1 MATRAILK
9 HCCSLKAISPLWRKT
24 ANGIENTARLR
35 QMSTAAARNYTAE
48 ESNALETG
56 ERRRRERP
64 SRQTDLNSLLNDV
77 WSPFL
82 PATVSSLSQAMDAM
96 NFLFDS
102 PGFRGLASGPSA
114 GSREGVRVPWDAKE
128 DDEAFRLRLD
138 MPGLGKE
145 DVKLNVEDNVLVIS
159 GEGESEEVKC
169 NSRVRLP
176 GDVFDVNAIKAEMKN
191 GVLKIT
197 VPKIQKQENKTVI
210 NVNVD

>member
-1 MATRAILK
+1 MASRAIFRN
-9 HCCSLKAISPLWRKT
+9 CGGLKAISPLWKKT
-24 ANGIENTARLR
+24 ASGVENAVRLR
-35 QMSTAAARNYTAE
+35 QMSTAVARNYAAE
-48 ESNALETG
+48 EGSLAETDK
-56 ERRRRERP
+56 RRRQEPP

-82 PATVSSLSQAMDAM
+82 PASASSLSQAMEAM

-102 PGFRGLASGPSA
+102 PGVRASAREPIA
-114 GSREGVRVPWDAKE
+114 GSRKGVRAPWDAKE

-145 DVKLNVEDNVLVIS
+145 DVNIHVEDNVLVIK
-159 GEGESEEVKC
+159 GEGESEDLKC

-176 GDVFDVNAIKAEMKN
+176 GDVFDINAIKAEMKN

-197 VPKIQKQENKTVI
+197 VPKVRKQESKNVI

>member
-1 MATRAILK
+1 MASRVIFK
-9 HCCSLKAISPLWRKT
+9 HWGGLKAISPFWKKT
-24 ANGIENTARLR
+24 ANGIESTGRLR

-48 ESNALETG
+48 ESNVPETD
-56 ERRRRERP
+56 ERRRREPP

-82 PATVSSLSQAMDAM
+82 PATASSLSQAMDGM

-102 PGFRGLASGPSA
+102 PRFRGLASGPSA
-114 GSREGVRVPWDAKE
+114 GPRESVRVPWDAIE

-145 DVKLNVEDNVLVIS
+145 DVKIHIEDSVLVIS
-159 GEGESEEVKC
+159 GERESEELKC

-191 GVLKIT
+191 GVLKVT
-197 VPKIQKQENKTVI
+197 VPKIQKQDTKNVI
-210 NVNVD
+210 SVNVD